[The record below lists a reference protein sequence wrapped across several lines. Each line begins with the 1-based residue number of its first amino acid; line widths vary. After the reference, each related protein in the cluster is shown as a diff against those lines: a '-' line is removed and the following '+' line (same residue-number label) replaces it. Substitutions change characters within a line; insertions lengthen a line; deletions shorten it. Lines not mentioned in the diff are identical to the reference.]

1 MPGRRRVHAGA
12 SFLALALRSQ
22 LEKAAIRSGSLR
34 QKLWKAAD
42 EEVQHQRRLL
52 ATVGSPR
59 VGAVFV
65 HCSFLKKQLSIGS
78 N

>member
-52 ATVGSPR
+52 ATVVSTSCWSLYLFIAR
-59 VGAVFV
+59 F
-65 HCSFLKKQLSIGS
+65 
-78 N
+78 

>member
-1 MPGRRRVHAGA
+1 MPGRRHGHAGA

-22 LEKAAIRSGSLR
+22 LEKDAIRSGSLR

-59 VGAVFV
+59 VGRCICSLLVFEKAA
-65 HCSFLKKQLSIGS
+65 FYWI
-78 N
+78 